1 MVRFR
6 MTVEYDGGEFRG
18 WQRQREGIVTV
29 QGVLEAALE
38 RLSGHPVCVQGAGRT
53 DSGVHATKQVAHF
66 DTNRLREPWVYVRAL
81 NALTPA
87 ALTVL
92 SVTPVD
98 FRFHA
103 RHSVVYREYFY
114 RILSRS
120 EAPALDRLRLW
131 HHPLPLNIPLMRE
144 AGRALLGTHD
154 FSAFRASFCQ
164 AISPVRTLSRMDI
177 EPVGAEI
184 HIRVGANGFLQHMV
198 RNIVGTLSLVGRGDW
213 SPSMV
218 QTILAGK
225 DRTRAGP
232 TAPPW
237 GLYLDQ
243 IVYKGEE
250 K

>member
-1 MVRFR
+1 MARFR
-6 MTVEYDGGEFRG
+6 MTVEYDGGGFRG
-18 WQRQREGIVTV
+18 WQRQQEGIVTA

-53 DSGVHATKQVAHF
+53 DSGVHAARQVAHF
-66 DTNRLREPWVYVRAL
+66 DTSRPREPWVYVHAL
-81 NALTPA
+81 NALTPS

-92 SVTPVD
+92 SVTLVD
-98 FRFHA
+98 SGFHA
-103 RHSVVYREYFY
+103 RHSAVYREYYY

-120 EAPALDRLRLW
+120 EAPALDRFRLW
-131 HHPLPLNIPLMRE
+131 HHPLPLNISLMDE
-144 AGRALLGTHD
+144 AGKALLGTHD
-154 FSAFRASFCQ
+154 FSAFRANACQ
-164 AISPVRTLSRMDI
+164 AINPVRTLSRLDI
-177 EPVGAEI
+177 ATVGGEI

-198 RNIVGTLSLVGRGDW
+198 RNIVGTLSLVGRGEW
-213 SPSMV
+213 HPSVV
-218 QTILAGK
+218 QTILASK

-237 GLYLDQ
+237 GLYLDR